1 MEKRCVGREF
11 FFSILF
17 QFFTLA
23 SRYWLVLDH
32 AGTQHRASW
41 ILWWVLTWARASWTH
56 YGTACPGPPNIS
68 RFVCLSLKRDTTLDS
83 CGRPSQYVSNII
95 CSKVFRRIPRD
106 TDSLATERGC
116 GSQAVSDFTMVSRL
130 GYCHLPCLALPLVKK
145 RGIHFIKPD
154 PAFGVGRTPRRGH
167 KLPLNTQTVSWAIRT
182 QGTTLLRNL
191 VGHTSRYSLDSGPD
205 TIIIFAQNVRRL
217 KPATTVR

>member
-1 MEKRCVGREF
+1 MEKRFYFNSLNSPRDTDSC
-11 FFSILF
+11 
-17 QFFTLA
+17 
-23 SRYWLVLDH
+23 
-32 AGTQHRASW
+32 
-41 ILWWVLTWARASWTH
+41 WT
-56 YGTACPGPPNIS
+56 TPGPSTELAESCDGS
-68 RFVCLSLKRDTTLDS
+68 RRGPERVELTMELPALDLRTLDS

-106 TDSLATERGC
+106 TDCLATESGC

-130 GYCHLPCLALPLVKK
+130 GYCHLPCLAFPCLLEKQ
-145 RGIHFIKPD
+145 GIHFIKPGFAT
-154 PAFGVGRTPRRGH
+154 PTMRTPRRGH
-167 KLPLNTQTVSWAIRT
+167 ELPLNTQTDPDPSWAIRK
-182 QGTTLLRNL
+182 QGTTLLRNLVTIL

>member
-1 MEKRCVGREF
+1 MEKWKRDASAGNF
-11 FFSILF
+11 FFFYFISILY
-17 QFFTLA
+17 TLLHNY
-23 SRYWLVLDH
+23 SNTYK
-32 AGTQHRASW
+32 
-41 ILWWVLTWARASWTH
+41 
-56 YGTACPGPPNIS
+56 
-68 RFVCLSLKRDTTLDS
+68 SLKRDTTLDS

-154 PAFGVGRTPRRGH
+154 PATTRTPRRGH
-167 KLPLNTQTVSWAIRT
+167 ELPLNTQTDPDPSWAIRT
-182 QGTTLLRNL
+182 QGTTLLRNLVTIL

>member
-1 MEKRCVGREF
+1 MEKWKRDALAGKF
-11 FFSILF
+11 FFLF
-17 QFFTLA
+17 YFNSLHSPRDTD
-23 SRYWLVLDH
+23 SC
-32 AGTQHRASW
+32 
-41 ILWWVLTWARASWTH
+41 WTI
-56 YGTACPGPPNIS
+56 PGPSTERAEPCAES
-68 RFVCLSLKRDTTLDS
+68 WRGPERVEPTMELPALDLPTLDS

-95 CSKVFRRIPRD
+95 CSHVFRRIPRD
-106 TDSLATERGC
+106 TDSLATESGC

-154 PAFGVGRTPRRGH
+154 PATTRTPRRGH
-167 KLPLNTQTVSWAIRT
+167 ELPLNTQTVSWAIRT

-191 VGHTSRYSLDSGPD
+191 VGHTSRYSLDSGRD
-205 TIIIFAQNVRRL
+205 TIIIFAQNVQRL